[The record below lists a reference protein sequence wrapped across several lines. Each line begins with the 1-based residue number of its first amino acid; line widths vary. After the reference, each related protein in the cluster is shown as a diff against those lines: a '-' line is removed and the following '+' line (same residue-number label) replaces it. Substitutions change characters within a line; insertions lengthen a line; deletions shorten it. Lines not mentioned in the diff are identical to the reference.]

1 MGLSGWLRAVDRP
14 LFFVCA
20 LSLGIVAGALGVVGG
35 ASAQAPTEGPAEI
48 VPPPVPTPR
57 PPTALERVQ
66 AEHEDEIAFCL
77 ERERSLSADASGVV
91 VIELRLGA
99 GGSPS
104 ETRVLSS
111 TFAPGGVIDECVR
124 VAVNRWTFPA
134 PSEPEGAR
142 VSLTFVLGFASD
154 TRPPSAAP
162 REVTVSWEVR
172 AGMPVSIRPSRL
184 GVAEAR
190 LLVEEVGAGLARHR
204 AQLQACFISAAE
216 GRSTELQLDIVVP
229 GGGDIGREDV
239 VVVGPGPGA
248 ADLLRCVRPWVA
260 LVEAR
265 STRGPVR
272 VHWWVSTR
280 SGP

>member
-20 LSLGIVAGALGVVGG
+20 LSLGVVAGALGVVGG

-99 GGSPS
+99 DGSPS

-142 VSLTFVLGFASD
+142 VSLTFVLGLASD

-172 AGMPVSIRPSRL
+172 GEWRGWLYTRRL
-184 GVAEAR
+184 GTRELRFV
-190 LLVEEVGAGLARHR
+190 VEEVSAGLVLYRP
-204 AQLQACFISAAE
+204 QLETCFVAAAE
-216 GRSTELQLDIVVP
+216 GRPIQLQLDILVP
-229 GGGDIGREDV
+229 GGGDIGRDDV
-239 VVVGPGPGA
+239 SIVGAGFDTTG
-248 ADLLRCVRPWVA
+248 LLRCIGPSVA
-260 LVEAR
+260 RIEAR
-265 STRGPVR
+265 STPAPAMIHWYVRIGP
-272 VHWWVSTR
+272 
-280 SGP
+280 